1 MPSTAQE
8 EGKYFKYTDKSY
20 LILQGVILKDIKPR
34 SFKMSQFFFFFFFLA
49 FYLLQ
54 TSKKPFNSRDFWKY
68 LNNTTKQVPK

>member
-34 SFKMSQFFFFFFFLA
+34 SFKMSQFFFFFFFRFLILKA
-49 FYLLQ
+49 LIIALWIHF
-54 TSKKPFNSRDFWKY
+54 P
-68 LNNTTKQVPK
+68 

>member
-20 LILQGVILKDIKPR
+20 LFLQGVILTKDSKPR
-34 SFKMSQFFFFFFFLA
+34 SFKMSQFFVFFLA

-68 LNNTTKQVPK
+68 PNNTTKQVLK

>member
-34 SFKMSQFFFFFFFLA
+34 SFKMSQFFFFF
-49 FYLLQ
+49 
-54 TSKKPFNSRDFWKY
+54 
-68 LNNTTKQVPK
+68 